1 MTLKEWVVGFKA
13 LHEKARAGTLSPE
26 GKGEYRAGRDELA
39 RALLAG
45 QRAQLRPGE
54 TPRQALRAARALQ
67 ADLEWTT
74 DKVRSVT
81 LDISTGGFSALLS
94 KPPPRDDRVRAVL
107 RMPGGAEPLS
117 AEARVAG
124 VQVHPAAVRVAFA
137 FTSISEADRDRLEF
151 LIFDTV
157 LSHLAV

>member
-1 MTLKEWVVGFKA
+1 MRLKDWVVGFKA

-26 GKGEYRAGRDELA
+26 GKNEYRAGREELA

-94 KPPPRDDRVRAVL
+94 KPPPRDDRVRVVL
-107 RMPGGAEPLS
+107 RMPGAEPVS

-124 VQVHPAAVRVAFA
+124 IQVHPAAVRVAFA
-137 FTSISEADRDRLEF
+137 FTTISEADRDRLEF
-151 LIFDTV
+151 LVFDTV
-157 LSHLAV
+157 LGHLAV